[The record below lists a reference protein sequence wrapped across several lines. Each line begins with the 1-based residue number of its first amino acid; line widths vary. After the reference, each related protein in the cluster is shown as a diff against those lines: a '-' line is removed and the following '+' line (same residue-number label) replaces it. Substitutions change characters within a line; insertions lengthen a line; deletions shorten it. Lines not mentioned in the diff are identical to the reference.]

1 MTHLLPM
8 THLRATLR
16 AATCAAAA
24 LLALA
29 NTPSAT
35 ARLEGSSACDLT
47 TTDRIVAVG
56 DIHGAYDPFVRI
68 LQAAGVI
75 DHRQRWIGGGAILV
89 QTGDVVDR
97 GVDSRRV
104 LDLLR
109 KLEGEAERAG
119 GRVLPL
125 VGNHE
130 VMGMLGDLRYV
141 SAGEYDAFRTAESEE
156 LRERVS
162 SVVMARAESAART
175 AKERFDRDRF
185 RDRFMSE
192 TPLGSVERQL
202 AFGPDGQYGRWLRAR
217 DAVVKINGIL
227 FVHGGISPAA
237 AALGCEGINDTVRN
251 ELKELP
257 TDGARLST
265 FLLTREDGPLW
276 YRGLAVETGAT
287 LASELTAT
295 LARLQARAIVV
306 GHTVSPNGRIAT
318 RFDGRVVQIDTGMLA
333 GTFYPG
339 GRASA
344 LEIQDGRF
352 VAIYE
357 DGREPLP
364 VRLIT
369 RNETPSPAR

>member
-1 MTHLLPM
+1 MT
-8 THLRATLR
+8 RRRGTLS
-16 AATCAAAA
+16 AATCVIAAI
-24 LLALA
+24 LALMNA
-29 NTPSAT
+29 RSVTARVEGPSA
-35 ARLEGSSACDLT
+35 CNLT

-56 DIHGAYDPFVRI
+56 DIHGAYEPFVKI
-68 LQAAGVI
+68 LQTAGMI
-75 DHRQRWIGGGAILV
+75 DARQRWIAGGAVLV
-89 QTGDVVDR
+89 QTGDIVDR
-97 GVDSRRV
+97 GSDSRRV

-109 KLEGEAERAG
+109 RLEDEAQRAG

-125 VGNHE
+125 IGNHE
-130 VMGMLGDLRYV
+130 IMGMLGDLRYV
-141 SAGEYDAFRTAESEE
+141 SAGEYEAFRTTESEE

-162 SVVMARAESAART
+162 LALMARAESAART
-175 AKERFDRDRF
+175 ASERFDRDRF
-185 RDRFMSE
+185 RDRFMSQ

-237 AALGCEGINDTVRN
+237 AALGCEGINDTLRN
-251 ELKELP
+251 ELKALP
-257 TDGARLST
+257 ADGASLST
-265 FLLTREDGPLW
+265 LLLTREDGPLW
-276 YRGLAVETGAT
+276 YRGLAAATEAT
-287 LASELTAT
+287 LAGERTTMLT
-295 LARLQARAIVV
+295 RLQARALVI

-318 RFDGRVVQIDTGMLA
+318 RFDGRVVQIDTGMLG

-357 DGREPLP
+357 DGREQLP
-364 VRLIT
+364 IRLIT
-369 RNETPSPAR
+369 RNDTPSSAR